1 MPARMAVHAPSPFTQ
16 PEKVAQTWL
25 AQRPGNWHH
34 PHGLAELAGNKQE
47 ISLATNSAGDSLAR
61 ESIHTTEE
69 QDSLSLEFSDNRL
82 LIDLCGE
89 HDRNMVHIEEGLG
102 VQILRRGNRL
112 VIHGDPEAR
121 GRASQ
126 VLRALYERLEGGQGL
141 EPGDVEGAIRTGGAG
156 AGLAASAPGIIG
168 SGVQMEMFRG
178 GQVLIKTRRKHVSP
192 RTQAQKDYVEALF
205 ANDLCFGIGP
215 AGTGKTYLA
224 VAVGVNLFLNGL
236 VDRIILSRPAVEAGE
251 RLGFLPGDM
260 KEKVDPYMQPLYDA
274 LNDFLPGRQLGRL
287 MEEKKI
293 EIAPLAFMRGRTLSD
308 AFVLLD
314 EAQNATTMQMKMFL
328 TRLGEGS
335 RMVVTGDRSQVD
347 LPRGT
352 ASGLQDAESLLRG
365 IEKISF
371 SYFTAKDVVRH
382 PLVARIIEAYE
393 RGGEEK
399 ARRAARGGEGQGDG

>member
-61 ESIHTTEE
+61 ESIQTTEE

-126 VLRALYERLEGGQGL
+126 VLRALYERLEGGHGL

-156 AGLAASAPGIIG
+156 AGLAAGAPGIIG

-192 RTQAQKDYVEALF
+192 RTPAQKDYVEALF

-274 LNDFLPGRQLGRL
+274 LNDFLPGKQLGRL

-352 ASGLQDAESLLRG
+352 ASGLQDAERLLRG

-393 RGGEEK
+393 TAGEEK
-399 ARRAARGGEGQGDG
+399 ARRAARAGEGQGDG